1 MPERPLGPADWLKK
15 TVTDFD
21 KQNAPKVE
29 EVKKEVVEE
38 VVRLDPAVPPV
49 KVEEVKVEE
58 KVVPVPPVAELAPET
73 SSAPASTVPPAIS
86 SPAPTIV
93 ETPAAPIAAAQ
104 PPTSPLK

>member
-29 EVKKEVVEE
+29 EIKPTII
-38 VVRLDPAVPPV
+38 DPAAP
-49 KVEEVKVEE
+49 KVDEKVEVKVEE
-58 KVVPVPPVAELAPET
+58 KVEPVPLKVEEPKLDTAPV
-73 SSAPASTVPPAIS
+73 STVPPAVA
-86 SPAPTIV
+86 SPAPV
-93 ETPAAPIAAAQ
+93 VTPAPVTTPVAAQ

>member
-21 KQNAPKVE
+21 RANAPKVE

-38 VVRLDPAVPPV
+38 VVKLDPAAPKVEEPV
-49 KVEEVKVEE
+49 KVEEKAT
-58 KVVPVPPVAELAPET
+58 PVPPVAEVAPENN
-73 SSAPASTVPPAIS
+73 APASTVPPAVA
-86 SPAPTIV
+86 SPAPV
-93 ETPAAPIAAAQ
+93 VTPAPVTTPVSAQ